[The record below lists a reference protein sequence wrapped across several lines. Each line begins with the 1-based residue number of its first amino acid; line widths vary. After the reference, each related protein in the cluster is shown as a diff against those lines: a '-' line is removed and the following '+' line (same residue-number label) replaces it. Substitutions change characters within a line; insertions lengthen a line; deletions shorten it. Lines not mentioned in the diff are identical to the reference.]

1 MNPVG
6 EDRAA
11 PGRRRLVAD
20 LAAPLI
26 AVALLLAGLILTSLP
41 VSSLDVGWFAYAPL
55 SQQTV
60 QLPGLALL
68 GPEAWTGIAMISLGL
83 LILAF
88 WSGYRVGARRR
99 PLPPPRSPA

>member
-6 EDRAA
+6 DDRAA
-11 PGRRRLVAD
+11 PDRRQLIAD
-20 LAAPLI
+20 LAAPLL
-26 AVALLLAGLILTSLP
+26 AALLLLAGLILTSLP
-41 VSSLDVGWFAYAPL
+41 VRSRDVGWFAYAPI
-55 SQQTV
+55 SQQAF
-60 QLPGLALL
+60 QLQGLVLI

-99 PLPPPRSPA
+99 RPGSG